1 MAIASFK
8 NRYSVVGLAELFLR
22 EYTCCF
28 SLYVLYVRYTHR
40 LVLLHVSVL
49 ALQKQKSVALTF
61 RFLWET
67 NHHLGPCGGW
77 WGVSPH
83 VLLDETTGEE
93 AANRECLQYLK
104 CFLSCFG
111 KAICY
116 HALAVLGEVS
126 TSFLLFKLCN
136 AKDICGCQS
145 CLFESEVKI
154 RGSWLLPWEFGSMP
168 ARNSKGHPL
177 GLVWKLVDPSRLS
190 PVHSTVNS
198 CPLFVLWNTTFLIH
212 DFTLRNRTFYQLD
225 LL

>member
-83 VLLDETTGEE
+83 ALLDETTGEE
-93 AANRECLQYLK
+93 VADRDFLQYLK
-104 CFLSCFG
+104 VLFRQGNPLPCSC
-111 KAICY
+111 
-116 HALAVLGEVS
+116 
-126 TSFLLFKLCN
+126 SF
-136 AKDICGCQS
+136 
-145 CLFESEVKI
+145 
-154 RGSWLLPWEFGSMP
+154 RGSLHEFPSLQAVQCRGHSWLSILS
-168 ARNSKGHPL
+168 
-177 GLVWKLVDPSRLS
+177 VWKWS
-190 PVHSTVNS
+190 
-198 CPLFVLWNTTFLIH
+198 
-212 DFTLRNRTFYQLD
+212 
-225 LL
+225 